1 MRYSKKTMAVMTV
14 MTFAVVLGL
23 LVGYSP
29 CESDA
34 ATATEGTT
42 EIPVQRVSLD
52 NYDLS
57 LLVGESDTLRAT
69 VYPDNATNRDVSWSS
84 SNRNV
89 ATVSSSGAVQAVG
102 AGTATIT
109 ATADGKFVTCKVTV
123 EAITITLSENDLII
137 APGASATVDVRVSPQ
152 RLQSSYSVTSSSSI
166 ISAINYS
173 SECRVSSTGAA
184 KAVLTFEVRNVKV
197 TCNVESLG
205 GDCTIYDD
213 SKYAEFDIDEKDGVK
228 LAGSYEYSKGLVTL
242 TVSESAVKG
251 GVISTAATQYMN
263 KCIRLIENVASWA
276 PLMVDIDFGSSET
289 MTISSDS
296 MARIASAGASMKASS
311 DSSSIAISS
320 KGVGDLSGKSW
331 SFSAKEVSNTSGIEG
346 ATMYSLSMKSGS
358 TTVTS
363 LSGTVT
369 VSLPYDL
376 DDGKSAFGVKVYSV
390 GTGGSVKELSASYNS
405 INGTVALSSG
415 YTTQIAIAYDY
426 EDGGSGETSSMSYV
440 VTAVIILLSAMALF
454 FSFRFLRM

>member
-1 MRYSKKTMAVMTV
+1 MRYSKKTTAVMAV

-23 LVGYSP
+23 LVGCSP

-34 ATATEGTT
+34 ASGDPTT
-42 EIPVQRVSLD
+42 IPVESVSLD
-52 NYDLS
+52 DYDLS
-57 LLVGESDTLRAT
+57 LLVGESDTLNAT
-69 VYPDNATNRDVSWSS
+69 VKPYDATNRDVSWSS
-84 SNRNV
+84 SNRDV
-89 ATVSSSGAVQAVG
+89 ATVSSSGVVKAVG
-102 AGTATIT
+102 AGIATIT
-109 ATADGKFVTCKVTV
+109 ATADGKSATCKVTV

-137 APGASATVDVRVSPQ
+137 APGASATVDVKVSPQ
-152 RLQSSYSVTSSSSI
+152 RLQNSYSVSSSSSI
-166 ISAINYS
+166 ISATDYS
-173 SECRVSSTGAA
+173 SECRVSATGAA
-184 KAVLTFEVRNVKV
+184 KAVLTFAVRDVKV

-205 GDCTIYDD
+205 GDCTIYDG

-228 LAGSYEYSKGLVTL
+228 LAGSYDYSKGLITL

-276 PLMVDIDFGSSET
+276 PLMVDIDFGSSDT

-296 MARIASAGASMKASS
+296 MTRIASAEASMKASS

-320 KGVGDLSGKSW
+320 NGVKSLSGKSW

-369 VSLPYDL
+369 VSLPYEL

-405 INGTVALSSG
+405 IDGTVALSSG

-440 VTAVIILLSAMALF
+440 VTAVIILLSVMALF